1 MYICVENND
10 ISYLECILYI
20 GKNNPKGTQHLKGK
34 KVGSNQ
40 TQFNTIYTLIQA
52 FFFGTVNSTF

>member
-1 MYICVENND
+1 MYIYVENND

-52 FFFGTVNSTF
+52 FFLVQ